1 MDALAQTDRRFPN
14 LRLFDHPLIQH
25 KLLHI
30 RDSKTSYR
38 AFRSLVAQVAALMVF
53 EITRQFPTSPA
64 SVQTPVAEASGVQL
78 RSDVT
83 LVPILRAGLVMAEGV
98 LQLMPEARVGHLGM
112 SRDEETLEP
121 TVYLSKLPRAIASGP
136 VVLIDPMLATGGS
149 ASRALT
155 IIREN
160 GARDL
165 RFLSLVAAPEGV
177 QRLLDDHPDVT
188 VYAAAL
194 DDHLNERGF
203 IVPGLGDAGDRLFG
217 TE

>member
-1 MDALAQTDRRFPN
+1 MEAPAPADKRFPN
-14 LRLFDHPLIQH
+14 LRVFDHPLIQH
-25 KLLHI
+25 KLLQI
-30 RDSKTSYR
+30 RNAETGHRSFR
-38 AFRSLVAQVAALMVF
+38 ALVAQVAALMVF
-53 EITRQFPTSPA
+53 EITRHFPTSPA
-64 SVQTPVAEASGVQL
+64 TVRTPVSDANGLTL
-78 RSDVT
+78 RSEVT

-98 LQLMPEARVGHLGM
+98 LHLMPEARVGHLGM
-112 SRDEETLEP
+112 KRDEDTLEP
-121 TVYLSKLPRAIASGP
+121 VVYLSKLPKTINAGP

-155 IIREN
+155 IIREE

-177 QRLLDDHPDVT
+177 QKLLDDHPDVT

-194 DDHLNERGF
+194 DERLNDKGF

-217 TE
+217 TV